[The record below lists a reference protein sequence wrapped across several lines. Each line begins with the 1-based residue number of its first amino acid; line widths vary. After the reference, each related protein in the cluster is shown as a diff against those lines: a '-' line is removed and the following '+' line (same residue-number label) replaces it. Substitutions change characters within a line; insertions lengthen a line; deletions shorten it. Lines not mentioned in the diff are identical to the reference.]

1 MTATRPSPL
10 AAQLATQTNTAAV
23 NQDTAEICDKLNLN
37 TRTLRVRGLVQGVG
51 FRPTVWRL
59 ANELELKGNVRNDG
73 EGVLI
78 KILATKQTTEKFIQ
92 QLLAECPPLARIDSI
107 ESVPSTDQV
116 SNEITHKGSHEINNR
131 DFQIIKSASTEIGT
145 GVIADAATC
154 ADCQHELF
162 DATDRRFGYPFLN
175 CTHCGPRFSIIRH
188 IPYDRANTSM
198 SEFKLCDNC
207 LTEYENPADRR
218 FHAQP
223 TACENCGPT
232 VWLCDNKGEII
243 ASTYPITDAAEQLK
257 QGAIVAIKGIGGIH
271 LACDAS
277 NSEAIKSLRQR
288 KNRPHKPL
296 ALMARNLEQIER
308 YCDVSTLEAETLSGP
323 AAAIVILE
331 THKDTHDTEP
341 LPIDRLPIDRLP
353 IDQLAAGIAP
363 GQKHWGF
370 MLPYS
375 PLHHLLMAELEHPI
389 VLTSGNRSD
398 EPQCI
403 DNDDAIKRLSDIA
416 DCFLLHDRP
425 IENRID
431 DSVVRQINGEIQVM
445 RRARGYAPGHITL
458 PVGFKNH
465 PPILALGGELKS
477 TFCLFKDGHAILS
490 QHMGD
495 LEDARTFD
503 DYQKNIRLYQ
513 DLYAFEAD
521 VIVTDKH
528 PEYLSTKLGLQ
539 WTDESETS
547 LIQVQHHHA
556 HIAACMLDNN
566 IDLDEGCVIGV
577 AFDGLGFGD
586 DGTLWGGEFLLAD
599 YQHYQRL
606 AHLKPVVMPGG
617 TQAMREPWRN
627 TWSQLRS
634 VFGWDEFSEQ
644 YAGLALSQA
653 LNDKPVKTLQQM
665 INKGIN
671 SPLTS
676 SAGRLFDAVAAA
688 TGLAP
693 QQCSFEGQAAMALE
707 TAIDKATLEQPSSYR
722 FELDRQQAIYQLDPA
737 PLWTNLLDDLTN
749 KTSAGI
755 IAARFHRGLAQAII
769 DTASLLASEH
779 QIHRIA
785 LSGGVFQNRT
795 LFELVVAGLEKNKL
809 QVLAHHQVPANDGG
823 LALGQAA
830 IAASREITLK
840 TNPTNKVNK

>member
-1 MTATRPSPL
+1 MTAQSAQT
-10 AAQLATQTNTAAV
+10 AAQIVEPIHANTSR
-23 NQDTAEICDKLNLN
+23 ERNL
-37 TRTLRVRGLVQGVG
+37 TTHTLRVRGLVQGVG

-59 ANELELKGNVRNDG
+59 ANELGLTGDVRNDG

-78 KILATKQTTEKFIQ
+78 NLLSTADTTEIFTKKLFD
-92 QLLAECPPLARIDSI
+92 ECPPLARIDSI
-107 ESVPSTDQV
+107 EQIPNTD
-116 SNEITHKGSHEINNR
+116 EITHNN
-131 DFQIIKSASTEIGT
+131 FQIIESAQTEVAT

-154 ADCQHELF
+154 ADCQQELF
-162 DATDRRFGYPFLN
+162 DATDRRFSYPFLN
-175 CTHCGPRFSIIRH
+175 CTHCGPRFSIVRQ

-198 SEFKLCDNC
+198 STFKLCDDC
-207 LTEYENPADRR
+207 LSEYQNPADRR

-223 TACENCGPT
+223 TACEKCGPK
-232 VWLCDNKGEII
+232 VWLCDTKGETITSTSPI
-243 ASTYPITDAAEQLK
+243 ADAAKQLK

-277 NSEAIKSLRQR
+277 NAKAVETLRQR
-288 KNRPHKPL
+288 KKRPHKPL
-296 ALMARNLEQIER
+296 ALMARNVEQVHH
-308 YCDVSTLEAETLSGP
+308 YCHVNTLESETLSSP
-323 AAAIVILE
+323 AAPIVIL
-331 THKDTHDTEP
+331 DMNDTE
-341 LPIDRLPIDRLP
+341 RLPIDRLP
-353 IDQLAAGIAP
+353 AGIAP
-363 GQKHWGF
+363 GQKQLGF

-403 DNDDAIKRLSDIA
+403 DNDDAIKRLSNIA
-416 DCFLLHDRP
+416 DIFLLHNRP

-431 DSVVRQINGEIQVM
+431 DSVVRQINGKIQVM
-445 RRARGYAPGHITL
+445 RRARGYAPGHIKL
-458 PVGFKNH
+458 PAGFKHH

-477 TFCLFKDGHAILS
+477 TFCLLKNGHAILS

-503 DYQKNIRLYQ
+503 DYQKNIALYQ
-513 DLYAFEAD
+513 NLYAFEAD
-521 VIVTDKH
+521 VVVADNH
-528 PEYLSTKLGLQ
+528 PEYLSTKLGVEL
-539 WTDESETS
+539 TDSARTNKQQKS

-566 IDLDEGCVIGV
+566 IDLDEGSVIGI

-599 YQHYQRL
+599 YQNYQRL

-617 TQAMREPWRN
+617 SQAMREPWRN
-627 TWSQLRS
+627 TWSQLQS
-634 VFGWDEFSEQ
+634 AFGWDAFTQQ
-644 YAGLALSQA
+644 YSALELSKT
-653 LNDKPVKTLQQM
+653 LNSKPVKTLQQM

-693 QQCSFEGQAAMALE
+693 PQCSFEGQAAMALE
-707 TAIDKATLEQPSSYR
+707 NSIDKASLEQASPYQ
-722 FELDRQQAIYQLDPA
+722 FKLNKQENHYQLDPT
-737 PLWTNLLDDLTN
+737 PLWISLLNDLTTN
-749 KTSAGI
+749 TTASI

-769 DTASLLASEH
+769 DTANLLASENK
-779 QIHRIA
+779 ISRIA

-795 LFELVVAGLEKNKL
+795 LFELVVAGLEEANL
-809 QVLAHHQVPANDGG
+809 QVLTHHQVPANDGG

-830 IAASREITLK
+830 IAAARAI
-840 TNPTNKVNK
+840 NFRAQA